1 MKTNTIILAAI
12 FAIQTSF
19 LFAGNESTV
28 PANIPPAGSD
38 YSVLVPVTP
47 SEATF
52 EEMETVTI
60 HASDLM
66 PVVPV
71 EAEFEEMSL
80 ASTVDVSALAPV
92 VPAVADFEEIELS
105 VPDASTFA
113 PKTPVLAD
121 FE

>member
-12 FAIQTSF
+12 FAIQTTF
-19 LFAGNESTV
+19 LFAGNESTI
-28 PANIPPAGSD
+28 PANNPPAGFD

-60 HASDLM
+60 HAADLM

-71 EAEFEEMSL
+71 EAEFEEMSS
-80 ASTVDVSALAPV
+80 AAAIDVTALAPV
-92 VPAVADFEEIELS
+92 VPAVADFEENELS